1 MWSIP
6 PIPFPTASPW
16 ATSGRRRGRAGA
28 WGAGGAG
35 RGAGV
40 RGGRPAQGPGAPR
53 PKPEAEVCVV
63 CGRTRCPVL
72 RFAASPEPL
81 YANSTWRSPRQTSD
95 ALARLRTDRWTIRTL
110 NPGSPCRAGASGHAI
125 RQHFHA
131 PRPGVSEWQEC
142 RPYLP
147 CDHLIVVA
155 AFGRSAFPRASAW
168 PITSPR
174 LDSPPDAGVRSILWG
189 CVVSTG
195 SS

>member
-63 CGRTRCPVL
+63 RGRTRCPVL

-95 ALARLRTDRWTIRTL
+95 ALARLRTDRWTIRHAQSWLTL
-110 NPGSPCRAGASGHAI
+110 PRGGVGSRDSAA
-125 RQHFHA
+125 
-131 PRPGVSEWQEC
+131 
-142 RPYLP
+142 LP
-147 CDHLIVVA
+147 CPPTGRVEMAGMPALPTVRPPHRRRSVWPLRISSSVRLADHLTSA
-155 AFGRSAFPRASAW
+155 RLCAGRRCAFDLVGMRGFDR
-168 PITSPR
+168 
-174 LDSPPDAGVRSILWG
+174 V
-189 CVVSTG
+189 
-195 SS
+195 